1 MPAGVLRGA
10 HVACPPPALP
20 RPPPPPPPPPPWGI
34 YFSNFAPPLPLTQAY
49 DRCMPADVLRGIRG
63 VDELRAKYGLRDAG
77 LHGAVIEH
85 LDVPEALHTAVDV
98 IGGEGGRSVRI
109 CIVYRRGVLFW
120 CCRTV
125 GISDGGRPLA
135 ADWCVCRILA

>member
-1 MPAGVLRGA
+1 MSLGLQFLWPWSVLIR
-10 HVACPPPALP
+10 
-20 RPPPPPPPPPPWGI
+20 
-34 YFSNFAPPLPLTQAY
+34 APFNLLQAY

-98 IGGEGGRSVRI
+98 IGGEGGRAAWKH
-109 CIVYRRGVLFW
+109 W
-120 CCRTV
+120 CF
-125 GISDGGRPLA
+125 SDPCAFQLGH
-135 ADWCVCRILA
+135 CT